1 MSPHRQPLSPPGSK
15 FRYLWQNSD
24 DEDQTSSMDDRN
36 TTAESTDVAMP
47 QLDSDYFWPR
57 KFRQNNWPET
67 FRGHRTQPHDIE
79 LELDVK
85 AAQRGCF
92 LVSCIR
98 KPEWPEFYSND
109 PGRALPPVAAA
120 AHEWTRNN
128 WSRLL
133 DDFKAHYPKA
143 LVKATQKVPPT
154 TICAMYADG
163 QIFICSSA
171 RKSDSFVKLFDE
183 EHRVNQLIVKALEF
197 ADLEEKLGPETG
209 ERLGHKYQ
217 ANCAEALTLHL
228 WSVTNQKAD
237 VKLDSFT
244 EITVK
249 ERENGGVEVYA
260 PCNPD
265 GCAIVLRGMLVHDV
279 DHLAP
284 GERIRL
290 GSHPFGRL
298 TDEIVPKP
306 SVTETAEGSLWLSCA
321 ARCNGTGQYLEKP
334 CICQTQGWYSAWFK
348 SPGAPHPWATIVDDS
363 LTKKAY
369 NALQKFIEQY
379 PELSSTETL

>member
-1 MSPHRQPLSPPGSK
+1 MSFHREPLVPPGSK

-24 DEDQTSSMDDRN
+24 DEDDTNSSSDANAM
-36 TTAESTDVAMP
+36 AESTDVASL
-47 QLDSDYFWPR
+47 QRHSDHFWPR
-57 KFRQNNWPET
+57 NFRQNNWPET
-67 FRGHRTQPHDIE
+67 FSGYRTQPHRTE
-79 LELDVK
+79 LELDIE

-98 KPEWPEFYSND
+98 KPEWPNFYSSD

-120 AHEWTRNN
+120 AHAWTRDN
-128 WSRLL
+128 WGRLL
-133 DDFKAHYPKA
+133 DDFHSNYPNA
-143 LVKATQKVPPT
+143 LIKKKQKVPPT

-171 RKSDSFVKLFDE
+171 RKSDSFVELFSE
-183 EHRVNQLIVKALEF
+183 ENRMNQLVVKALEL
-197 ADLEEKLGPETG
+197 ADLEEKLDPEAG
-209 ERLGHKYQ
+209 RRLGHIYQ

-228 WSVTNQKAD
+228 WSVTNQSDD
-237 VKLDSFT
+237 VKLDSFS

-249 ERENGGVEVYA
+249 EREGGGAEVYA

-265 GCAIVLRGMLVHDV
+265 GCAILLRGMLVHDV
-279 DHLAP
+279 DHLSP

-290 GSHPFGRL
+290 GSHPYGRL

-306 SVTETAEGSLWLSCA
+306 SVTETAEGTLWFSCA
-321 ARCNGTGQYLEKP
+321 ARCNGIGQYLKQP
-334 CICQTQGWYSAWFK
+334 CICQTRGWYSAWRRE
-348 SPGAPHPWATIVDDS
+348 PGAPDSWATTVDES

-369 NALQKFIEQY
+369 DGLMEYLDQY
-379 PELSSTETL
+379 PELSEEI